1 MTRPPLYPHVIAPR
15 APHWR
20 RWWLAL
26 LMLCSVQ
33 AAALLAL
40 WPKGQPQLELW
51 LWSAVLPL
59 SWAMVLALR
68 VLVWQIAQ
76 FQTDVYRGIRDE
88 DLQRWW
94 RRRGLG
100 LPVQQV
106 LLLGPAG
113 DEQAQYCGLMSA
125 TPVPKLSLIPGATQ
139 PALRC
144 RLSLSNVTERG
155 PALARHLARLTLA
168 LPELSARWPALCG
181 VAWAGDAGSETAFT
195 QQLAKAGVRLPETRV
210 PLGDLADL
218 DALIEGFYPLCQEAA
233 DWLLCAGVV
242 SLECAGDGDLPGEA
256 GFLWVVDRQAR
267 QLLHRGEYLLSE
279 SNESP
284 AELCAQVQCYAGLDG
299 PPPSCL
305 ALDKISQVAFAQGGW
320 CAAEHQLSTQ
330 WGLLGNLAPFIG
342 MSLALLQAKVA
353 AQPCGWLS
361 QDAEERL
368 AIGVVV
374 PHGNH

>member
-1 MTRPPLYPHVIAPR
+1 MTRPPLYPQVIAPR
-15 APHWR
+15 APQWR

-33 AAALLAL
+33 AAVLLGL

-113 DEQAQYCGLMSA
+113 DEQAQYCGLMAA
-125 TPVPKLSLIPGATQ
+125 TPVPKPSLIPGATQ

-168 LPELSARWPALCG
+168 LPELSARWPTLRG

-195 QQLAKAGVRLPETRV
+195 QQLVKAGVRLPDTRV

-233 DWLLCAGVV
+233 DWFLCAGVV
-242 SLECAGDGDLPGEA
+242 SLERAGDGDLPGEA

-279 SNESP
+279 TNESP

-305 ALDKISQVAFAQGGW
+305 ALDKISQVVFAQGGW
-320 CAAEHQLSTQ
+320 CVAEHQLSTQ